1 MVNIGFFST
10 NVIWLF
16 SSFQYLSCV
25 PLLMTQWTAARLA
38 SLSITNFWSLLKLM
52 SIKLVMPSNHL
63 ILCRSLLLLPSIS
76 PSIRV
81 FSNESVLHI
90 RWPSTGISALASV
103 LPVNIQDWFP
113 LGLTGCS
120 PSCPRDSQESSPT
133 PRSKASV
140 LHCSVF
146 FMVQLISI
154 HDYWENHSFDYTDLC
169 WLSNVSAF

>member
-52 SIKLVMPSNHL
+52 SIDSAMLSNHQ
-63 ILCRSLLLLPSIS
+63 ILCRPLLLLPSIF

-81 FSNESVLHI
+81 FSNESVLCI
-90 RWPSTGISALASV
+90 RWPKYWVSASASV
-103 LPVNIQDWFP
+103 FSMNIQDSFP
-113 LGLTGCS
+113 LGSIGFISLLSKGLT
-120 PSCPRDSQESSPT
+120 R
-133 PRSKASV
+133 
-140 LHCSVF
+140 VF
-146 FMVQLISI
+146 FNMTVQSI
-154 HDYWENHSFDYTDLC
+154 NSLALSFLYGPTLT
-169 WLSNVSAF
+169 SNSHIRTWPLKKP